1 MRTRIGVVVTGIGGG
16 GHGEQILKALR
27 MSPTPYEIVGCDMS
41 PLSKG
46 LIEVDHAY
54 VVPPASDSA
63 YVPRLLEIC
72 DKHQVKAVFHGS
84 EPELI
89 VMSRERERFRKA
101 GILLPI
107 NPKRVIDLCMDKWE
121 TAKFLLENG
130 FNCPKTV
137 RVASRDDIKK
147 IEFLPAILKPST
159 GGGGSFNTFLAQT
172 RRELLLLGEY
182 LLNYEND
189 FIVQQ
194 YMGRHDAEYTVGV
207 LLSMDGQL
215 INSIAVKRNL
225 DSSLSVRTKVRN
237 LTGDSSLGSI
247 LAISSG
253 ISQGEIGRFPDVTT
267 SCEKIALRLGCRGAV
282 NFQCRLVG
290 KTPYVFEINP
300 RFSGTTSLRAMVGY
314 NEPDIL
320 IRMHVL
326 GEDPKHRFGYKHG
339 VILRGLQE
347 LFFERPDQELCR

>member
-1 MRTRIGVVVTGIGGG
+1 MRTNIAVMVTGIGGG

-27 MSPTPYEIVGCDMS
+27 MSPTSYEIVGCDMS

-46 LIEVDHAY
+46 LMEVDHAY

-63 YVPRLLEIC
+63 YVPRLLDIC
-72 DKHQVKAVFHGS
+72 GKHHVKAVFHGS
-84 EPELI
+84 EAELV
-89 VMSRERERFRKA
+89 VMSRERDRFRKA

-121 TAKFLLENG
+121 TAKFLVQNG

-137 RVASRDDIKK
+137 RVVSRDDLKE
-147 IEFLPAILKPST
+147 IEFLPAVLKPST
-159 GGGGSFNTFLAQT
+159 GTGGSFNTFLAQT

-182 LLNYEND
+182 LLNYQNN

-207 LLSMDGQL
+207 LLSMEGQL

-225 DSSLSVRTKVRN
+225 DASLSVRMKVRN

-253 ISQGEIGRFPDVTT
+253 ISQGEIKRFPEVT
-267 SCEKIALRLGCRGAV
+267 SFCEKIAVRLGCRGAV
-282 NFQCRLVG
+282 NFQCRLVD

-326 GEDPKHRFGYKHG
+326 GENPKRWFHYRDG

-347 LFFERPDQELCR
+347 SFVEIGEQELLR